1 MIVRKAKA
9 QDLDRITKVVSL
21 AFDVKQ
27 YLLGEKVIEA
37 TLVREL
43 IHDNDVIVNLVAED
57 PQIIGHV
64 LVSPVSLTPDVRL
77 SCGQVAPLSVH
88 PDQQSSGVGSSLM
101 WAAIEESKANGLDVL
116 FLLGDPNYYRRFG
129 FVPSNVDN
137 VYRTTGHFQQLELNA
152 GCIESVTTYAH
163 LAPAF
168 SRLGL

>member
-1 MIVRKAKA
+1 MNIRKANER
-9 QDLDRITKVVSL
+9 DIDNITEVVSL
-21 AFDVKQ
+21 AFDAEQ
-27 YLLGEKVIEA
+27 YLLGEKVIDA

-43 IHDNDVIVNLVAED
+43 IHDNDVIVSLVAED
-57 PQIIGHV
+57 PQIIGHIF
-64 LVSPVSLTPDVRL
+64 VSPVSLTPVMRL

-88 PDQQSSGVGSSLM
+88 PDQQTRGVGSSLM
-101 WAAIEESKANGLDVL
+101 WAAIDESKANGLDAL

-137 VYRTTGHFQQLELNA
+137 VYRTTGQFQQLELNA